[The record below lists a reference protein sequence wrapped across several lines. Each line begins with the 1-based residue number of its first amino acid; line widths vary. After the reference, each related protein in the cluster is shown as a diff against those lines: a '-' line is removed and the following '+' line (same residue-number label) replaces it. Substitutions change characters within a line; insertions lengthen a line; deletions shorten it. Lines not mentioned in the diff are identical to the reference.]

1 MKRRHALTAMLSALL
16 WPSGILAQ
24 RQPMPVIGVL
34 VTHPPLTDPI
44 FDWLRAS
51 LKKFGHVDG
60 KNIKLEL
67 RTALG
72 RLEHVA
78 ALAEELVRLPV
89 DIVVVAKEVAVRAV
103 TQATRTI
110 PIVLVGYTNDPLALG
125 WIESYRRP
133 GGNLTGVFGVDLA
146 LGAKRLE
153 ILKET
158 LPGIS
163 RVAVLWDP
171 DFGRRELEE
180 IRRAALVLH
189 VEIEPIEVRRT
200 EDLITAAQTVQQK
213 KVGAFMLTWS
223 PVFYTHRKQVAEIA
237 RTTGLPAIGPT
248 AALAEA
254 GVLLAYGSDNRYNW
268 GRVGYFVD
276 RLLKGARAAELPVE
290 QASRFKLVVNLKT
303 AKTLGIRI
311 PESVLMRA
319 DEVIR

>member
-1 MKRRHALTAMLSALL
+1 
-16 WPSGILAQ
+16 
-24 RQPMPVIGVL
+24 MPVIGVL
-34 VTHPPLTDPI
+34 VTHPPLTDQI
-44 FDWLRAS
+44 FDWLRAG
-51 LKKFGHVDG
+51 LKKFGYVDG

-67 RTALG
+67 RSALG
-72 RLEHVA
+72 QLEHVA

-89 DIVVVAKEVAVRAV
+89 DIVVVVNEVAVRAV

-133 GGNLTGVFGVDLA
+133 GGNLTGVFAVDLS

-153 ILKET
+153 ILKEA

-171 DFGRRELEE
+171 AFGRRELEA
-180 IRRAALVLH
+180 IRRAALVLR
-189 VEIEPIEVRRT
+189 VEIEPIEVPRA
-200 EDLITAAQTVQQK
+200 EDLTTAARTALQK
-213 KVGAFMLTWS
+213 KAGALMLTWS
-223 PVFYTHRKQVAEIA
+223 PLFYAHCKQAAEIA

-248 AALAEA
+248 TALAEA

-268 GRVGYFVD
+268 GRAGYFID

-290 QASRFKLVVNLKT
+290 QVSRFKLVVNLKT
-303 AKTLGIRI
+303 AETLGIKLPQTI
-311 PESVLMRA
+311 LLRA

>member
-1 MKRRHALTAMLSALL
+1 MNRRHALTTMLSALL
-16 WPSGILAQ
+16 WPPSLLAQ
-24 RQPMPVIGVL
+24 QQRMPVIGVL
-34 VTHPPLTDPI
+34 VTHPPLTDQI
-44 FDWLRAS
+44 FDWLRAG
-51 LKKFGHVDG
+51 LKKFGYVDG

-67 RTALG
+67 RSALG
-72 RLEHVA
+72 QLEHVA

-89 DIVVVAKEVAVRAV
+89 DIVVVVNEVAVRAV

-133 GGNLTGVFGVDLA
+133 GGNLTGVFAVDLS

-153 ILKET
+153 ILKEA

-171 DFGRRELEE
+171 AFGRRELEA
-180 IRRAALVLH
+180 IRRAALVLR
-189 VEIEPIEVRRT
+189 VEIEPIEVPRA
-200 EDLITAAQTVQQK
+200 EDLTTAARTALQK
-213 KVGAFMLTWS
+213 KAGALMLTWS
-223 PVFYTHRKQVAEIA
+223 PLFYAHRKQAAEIA

-248 AALAEA
+248 TALAEA

-268 GRVGYFVD
+268 GRAGYFID

-290 QASRFKLVVNLKT
+290 QVSRFKLVVNLKT
-303 AKTLGIRI
+303 AETLGIKLPQTI
-311 PESVLMRA
+311 LLRA